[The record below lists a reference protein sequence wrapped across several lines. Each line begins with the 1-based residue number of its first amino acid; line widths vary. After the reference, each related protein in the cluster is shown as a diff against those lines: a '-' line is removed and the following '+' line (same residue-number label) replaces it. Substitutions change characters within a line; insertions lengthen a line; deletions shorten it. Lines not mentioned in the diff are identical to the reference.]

1 MGKAAKMKRAGIFD
15 PYLDTLGG
23 GERYTMTVAY
33 CLAEKDWQ
41 VDVFWDDRGIG
52 KKLEK
57 RLGIDL
63 KKINFVPNIFKENF
77 FKKMSLM
84 KKYDLLFYLS
94 DGSVPSLF
102 AKRNLLHFQVPF
114 HHVGGRKP
122 LNQVKLKRIDYV
134 ICNSQLTK
142 RFIDKE
148 YGVQSRVVYP
158 PVAVKEFKPGKKKN
172 IIFSVGRF
180 SRLMQAK
187 RQDVLVDVFSQI
199 AKELG
204 DWQLVLAGGTDIGKD
219 KTFDL
224 LKQKAK
230 RLPVEIIDSPSFS
243 ELKNLY
249 AQAKIFWTAAGFGVD
264 EEQNPEK
271 VEQFGITTVEAMAA
285 GCVPIVINKGGQPE
299 IVNHQQDGLL
309 WKSKEELIKQTLK
322 VARDNQLREKLAR
335 AAQKRAQV
343 FSQEQFCQ
351 EIVKLAQ

>member
-1 MGKAAKMKRAGIFD
+1 MKKAGIFD

-23 GERYTMTVAY
+23 GERYAITVAH
-33 CLAEKDWQ
+33 CLAKKGWQ

-63 KKINFVPNIFKENF
+63 KKISFVPNFFKENF

-84 KKYDLLFYLS
+84 KNYDLLFYVS
-94 DGSVPSLF
+94 DGSIPSLF
-102 AKRNLLHFQVPF
+102 AKKNLLHFQVPF
-114 HHVGGRKP
+114 HDVGGRKP
-122 LNQVKLKRIDYV
+122 LNKVKLKRIKTI

-148 YGVQSRVVYP
+148 YGVQSQIVYP
-158 PVAVKEFKPGKKKN
+158 PVAVKEFKSGEKKN

-180 SRLMQAK
+180 SQLIQSK
-187 RQDVLVDVFSQI
+187 RQDVLIDVFGQI

-204 DWQLVLAGGTDIGKD
+204 DWQLILAGGTDIGKD
-219 KTFDL
+219 EAFDL

-230 RLPVEIIDSPSFS
+230 KLPVEIIESPPFS
-243 ELKNLY
+243 ELKKLY

-271 VEQFGITTVEAMAA
+271 VEHFGITTVEAMAA

-299 IVNHQQDGLL
+299 IVNHQKDGLL
-309 WKSKEELIKQTLK
+309 WKSKEELIEQTLK
-322 VARDNQLREKLAR
+322 VARDNKLRERLA
-335 AAQKRAQV
+335 AGAKKRAQV
-343 FSQEQFCQ
+343 FSQEHFCQ